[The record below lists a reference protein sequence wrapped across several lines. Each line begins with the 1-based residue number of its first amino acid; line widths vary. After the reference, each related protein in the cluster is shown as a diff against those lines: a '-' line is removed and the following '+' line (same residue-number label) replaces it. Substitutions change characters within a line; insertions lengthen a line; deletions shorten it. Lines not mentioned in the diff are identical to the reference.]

1 MENFTLTA
9 ELINTKEKFEQIE
22 EIIVIPKKY
31 SVFIQ
36 TDKGVYKPG
45 DEVLYRILIL
55 DLDSKPY
62 DGECIHAIYD
72 AKGKLNKSNGM
83 GQIKKFTS
91 HPSKV
96 TKNISLPFSLVN

>member
-9 ELINTKEKFEQIE
+9 KLLSEREEFEQTE

-36 TDKGVYKPG
+36 TDKAVYKPG

-55 DLDSKPY
+55 DPDRKPY
-62 DGECIHAIYD
+62 HGECINVIYD
-72 AKGKLNKSNGM
+72 AKGKLKA
-83 GQIKKFTS
+83 
-91 HPSKV
+91 
-96 TKNISLPFSLVN
+96 TKNVSLQFFRFLV